1 MKSSPDE
8 NEGPDNILEDGIL
21 SVPPVTPP
29 EDSIDIAN
37 FDFNKDKSTVS
48 ITVVG
53 ACGDLAK
60 KKIFPALFA
69 LHYEGCLPEHFTVF
83 GYARSKM
90 SDAELRTMVSKT
102 LTCKIDQME
111 NCGEKMDQFLE
122 RYVGG
127 LGTKNQIDSAVFQKY
142 SHPCADDVTARAIPT
157 EDTSRVGVSTSS
169 HLKGTRYETQKS
181 LPVASEAYS
190 FRSAVN
196 EPTPSGTSLTG
207 GMSDR
212 DRRERSGDR
221 GRVREERES
230 SNNRRRS
237 RSRHRDRGRKKTSW
251 ERGVTIITVD

>member
-1 MKSSPDE
+1 MFCVATMKSSPDE
-8 NEGPDNILEDGIL
+8 NEGPVNILEDGIL

-90 SDAELRTMVSKT
+90 SDAELRTMVSMT

-122 RYVGG
+122 RCFYYPEASSFTSAVNELRTSGTSLTGDVGG

-207 GMSDR
+207 GD
-212 DRRERSGDR
+212 
-221 GRVREERES
+221 
-230 SNNRRRS
+230 
-237 RSRHRDRGRKKTSW
+237 
-251 ERGVTIITVD
+251 